1 MRHLCLYFILLFISN
16 SLIAQTIN
24 MSNNKL
30 NQIDTVI
37 STTQK
42 TTYIYDAT
50 GNIINKKIEAIANND
65 IANYSLQLSTSVISN
80 NVPFIASGSLQFS
93 MLNNIPTCKLGF
105 YLSTDNILDGAD
117 VFLRDTTLNNTP
129 SNTTINFNNL
139 SLLISTNPTAGN
151 YFVLS
156 KIDYNNQITEANEN
170 NNVQSAAITIQNCN
184 LFSVNITSTAQ
195 PTCGLSN
202 GSINATP
209 TGLGFMYSLNQNNQ
223 FQANN
228 TFSNLSAGNYTVFVK
243 NPSGCIS
250 SNTISL
256 TNSNGT
262 LPISAFSYSQ
272 NGNLVNF
279 TNLSQGAT
287 SYQWDFGNGTTS
299 TQASLFYAYANS
311 GNYVVTLSATN
322 SCGTVT
328 SQQNVNVV
336 LNGCSNNVQIS
347 SNKIVNIIGSPDLVF
362 SVANSTNFS
371 SIVWN
376 DGFVGPART
385 IYNPGT
391 YYVSATSGGCT
402 YTSNQ
407 LIAEYA
413 CQYVPIT
420 ALLINGSPYFND
432 TTFSCNPASFTL
444 SLSNSASFFQWYKDS
459 LQISGATNATYNAT
473 ETGSYY
479 CKMFN
484 GNFNTG
490 NICSV
495 STFNKFNLVVKPVV
509 YTVGNAS
516 APAIACANSIFNV
529 NLLTPNTS
537 NGSFIE
543 LWESTN
549 NNAFVYISGHG
560 YNGGV
565 LSVPINN
572 SNITSTKKYFFRI
585 VPIANSCGT
594 IINTDTTTTQI
605 INPPT
610 PTISITSSQNNAC
623 QFTNIFYN
631 ASISNGGITPL
642 IQWYV
647 NGNLITTG
655 SNFNYTPIDGDII
668 NAKLTSSEQ
677 CTNPVVSNA
686 VTMNVIS
693 YQTPYVNASVSAN
706 NICAGT
712 TVTFTANTNY
722 NNIVTSNW
730 TKNGIAV
737 SYNNPT
743 YITNNLQNG
752 DVVQYNVSN
761 ALNGCFYQSAMSS
774 NSIAMGVKPLVTPTI
789 TIISNDADNIVCKN
803 QLVTFTAQITYGG
816 TNPTLQWYKNGSLI
830 VTGVTYTTNGLLDN
844 DKIECILISNID
856 CPTTNFFLSN
866 KITVTVPTI
875 NPVITKS
882 NFDLSTPNR
891 VGSTFVWSLNNSVI
905 SGANSNVYRVPI
917 YGTYRVTETYKTC
930 STTSLPYAL
939 LPNPN
944 QVKDV
949 NLFPNPFR
957 ENRVFVQ
964 TTSDVLI
971 KQIVVTNAAG
981 QIINSSYSSLNNN
994 LVQIDFTNNIASGV
1008 YYFRFITNKGEVAI
1022 PSVKQ

>member
-24 MSNNKL
+24 ISNNKL

-42 TTYIYDAT
+42 TTYTYDAT

-65 IANYSLQLSTSVISN
+65 IANNSLQLSTSVISN
-80 NVPFIASGSLQFS
+80 NVPFITSGSLQFS

-117 VFLRDTTLNNTP
+117 IFLRDTTINNTP
-129 SNTTINFNNL
+129 SNTTVNFNNL
-139 SLLISTNPTAGN
+139 SLLVSTNPTAGN
-151 YFVLS
+151 YFILS
-156 KIDYNNQITEANEN
+156 KIDYNSQITETNEN

-184 LFSVNITSTAQ
+184 LFSVGITATAQ
-195 PTCGLSN
+195 PICSLNN
-202 GSINATP
+202 GSISITP

-223 FQANN
+223 YQASN
-228 TFSNLSAGNYTVFVK
+228 TFSNLSAGNYTVYVK

-256 TNSNGT
+256 TNSIGS

-272 NGNLVNF
+272 NGSLVNF

-287 SYQWDFGNGTTS
+287 SYQWNFGNGTTS
-299 TQASLFYAYANS
+299 TQTSLFYAYANS

-336 LNGCSNNVQIS
+336 LNGCASFVQIN
-347 SNKIVNIIGSPDLVF
+347 SNKTVNVIGSPDLVF
-362 SVANSTNFS
+362 SVDNAANFS
-371 SIVWN
+371 SIIWN
-376 DGFVGPART
+376 DGVVGATRT

-391 YYVSATSGGCT
+391 YYVTATSGGCT

-407 LIAEYA
+407 LPAEYA
-413 CQYVPIT
+413 CQYVPVT
-420 ALLINGSPYFND
+420 ALLANGNPYFND
-432 TTFSCNPASFTL
+432 TTFSCNPTSVTL
-444 SLSNSASFFQWYKDS
+444 SLSNSATYFQWYKDS
-459 LQISGATNATYNAT
+459 LLISGATNATYDAT

-479 CKMFN
+479 CKMYN
-484 GNFNTG
+484 GNFATG

-509 YTVGNAS
+509 YTVGNAT
-516 APAIACANSIFNV
+516 APVIACTNSVFNV
-529 NLLTPNTS
+529 TLLTPNTP

-549 NNAFVYISGHG
+549 SNAFVYISGHG

-565 LSVPINN
+565 LSVPINS
-572 SNITSTKKYFFRI
+572 SNIASTKKYFFRI

-594 IINTDTTTTQI
+594 IINTNTTTTQI

-623 QFTNIFYN
+623 QFTNITYTT
-631 ASISNGGITPL
+631 SITNGGSTPL
-642 IQWYV
+642 VQWFV
-647 NGNLITTG
+647 NGNLASTG
-655 SNFNYTPIDGDII
+655 SGFSYTPVNGDIVS
-668 NAKLTSSEQ
+668 AKLTSSEQ
-677 CTNPVVSNA
+677 CTNPVVSN
-686 VTMNVIS
+686 TISMNVIN
-693 YQTPYVNASVSAN
+693 YQTPFVTASVSAN

-737 SYNNPT
+737 SYNNPIFT
-743 YITNNLQNG
+743 TNNIQNG
-752 DVVQYNVSN
+752 DVFQYSVWN

-774 NSIAMGVKPLVTPTI
+774 NSIVMVVQPLVTPTI
-789 TIISNDADNIVCKN
+789 TITSNDADNIVCKN
-803 QLVTFTAQITYGG
+803 QSVTFTAQITNGG
-816 TNPTLQWYKNGSLI
+816 IAPVVQWYKNGILTASGI
-830 VTGVTYTTNGLLDN
+830 SYTTNTLLDN
-844 DKIECILISNID
+844 DKIEAILISNVD
-856 CPTTNFFLSN
+856 CPSTNFISSN
-866 KITVTVPTI
+866 RITVTVPFI

-882 NFDLSTPNR
+882 YFDLSTPNR
-891 VGSTFVWSLNNSVI
+891 VGSTFEWSLNNSVI
-905 SGANSNVYRVPI
+905 GGTNSNVYRVPI

-930 STTSLPYAL
+930 SATSLPYAL

-971 KQIVVTNAAG
+971 KEIVVTNAAG

-994 LVQIDFTNNIASGV
+994 LVQIDFTNNIASGT
-1008 YYFRFITNKGEVAI
+1008 YFFKFITNKGEVTI
-1022 PSVKQ
+1022 PSIKL